1 MPKSWVLL
9 ADHSR
14 TRVVAGLALG
24 RPFEIARFDAR
35 GAVVSPPDPGV
46 PRLVPPPVPRDA
58 PDAPLVARTIDYL
71 EHARQLGAVERLVVV
86 APSPILAALRA
97 GLGRELRRA
106 VVLEV
111 DDDWGSMPPEE
122 VARRLALQRASD
134 GAAPV

>member
-14 TRVVAGLALG
+14 ARVVAGFSLG

-35 GAVVSPPDPGV
+35 GVVVHAPEAGGL
-46 PRLVPPPVPRDA
+46 RLVPPPPRDA
-58 PDAPLVARTIDYL
+58 ADAPLVARTIDYL
-71 EHARQLGAVERLVVV
+71 EHARQLGAVERLVMV

-97 GLGRELRRA
+97 ALGRELRRA

-111 DDDWGSMPPEE
+111 DDDWSGLPADE
-122 VARRLALQRASD
+122 VARRLALQR
-134 GAAPV
+134 GADNPGLR